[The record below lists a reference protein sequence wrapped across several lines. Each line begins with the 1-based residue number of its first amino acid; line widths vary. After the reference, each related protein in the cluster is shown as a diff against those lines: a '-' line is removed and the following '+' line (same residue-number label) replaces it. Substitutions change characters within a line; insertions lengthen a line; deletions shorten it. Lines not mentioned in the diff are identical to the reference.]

1 MAVEIDDTN
10 RAPKFADL
18 DDKMDGDQTDQE
30 REIAE
35 NTATGT
41 ALGSDRRSRNS
52 DRPQHGHLDLLA
64 GRD

>member
-30 REIAE
+30 REIPE
-35 NTATGT
+35 NTARRGIPIGN
-41 ALGSDRRSRNS
+41 ADGVSEHRRCGS
-52 DRPQHGHLDLLA
+52 
-64 GRD
+64 